1 MKKNAIRTIISI
13 PLSLILIPSLFGIAI
28 TVRVMRRHRL
38 RPSIVWGTDP
48 LLNYKY
54 WSRAMKQAG
63 YESTSIVTDIFA
75 ISSTTDFD
83 VIIADR
89 LASTYNHFQKLL
101 FLLRLILVYIRC
113 LIKFDVFVFSCNGF
127 LLSKTGIFG
136 LNYKFENLILKIS
149 RKKSVV
155 IPFGAD
161 AYVYRRVKSIGALQG
176 LMQTYPEQARKQPEI
191 AKRVDYWVSNADVFL
206 PSGMSLDG
214 FGRWDCVTP
223 NLLCIDTE
231 EVTPKNLAVARKKD
245 SIVITHSPHHRGVK
259 GTIFI
264 QAAVDK
270 LVSEGHSITLKI
282 VEGVTNKE
290 VLRILREE
298 SDIHIDQ
305 ILLSGY
311 GLNAIEAMASGVPV
325 VGRMDSDFM
334 DFFGTWSYLD
344 ECPIQTATPKTIYDV
359 IKSLILSDDLRNTL
373 STQGVEYVQKHH
385 SYASFSLL
393 LTKFL

>member
-1 MKKNAIRTIISI
+1 MK
-13 PLSLILIPSLFGIAI
+13 
-28 TVRVMRRHRL
+28 H
-38 RPSIVWGTDP
+38 
-48 LLNYKY
+48 
-54 WSRAMKQAG
+54 AG

-75 ISSTTDFD
+75 ISSPTDFD
-83 VIIADR
+83 VIIADT
-89 LASTYNHFQKLL
+89 LGNTFNHFQKIL
-101 FLLRLILVYIRC
+101 FLLRLILVYIRS
-113 LIKFDVFVFSCNGF
+113 LFKYDVFVFSCNGF
-127 LLSKTGIFG
+127 VLSKTGIFG
-136 LNYKFENLILKIS
+136 LNYKFENLIFKLS

-161 AYVYRRVKSIGALQG
+161 AYVYRRVKSIGAIQG
-176 LMQTYPEQARKQPEI
+176 LMLSYPEQARKQPEI

-214 FGRWDCVTP
+214 FGRWDCVSP

-231 EVTPKNLAVARKKD
+231 EVTAKNLIGARIKD
-245 SIVITHSPHHRGVK
+245 SIVITHSPHHRGAK

-264 QAAVDK
+264 QTAVDK
-270 LVSEGHSITLKI
+270 LISEGHKITLRI

-290 VLRILREE
+290 VLRILRDE
-298 SDIHIDQ
+298 SDIHVDQ

-325 VGRMDSDFM
+325 IGRMDSDFI

-359 IKSLILSDDLRNTL
+359 LKSLILSEDLRNTL
-373 STQGVEYVQKHH
+373 STQGVEYAHKHH